1 MAYGMAPGTHPFV
14 IDGTVQF
21 SMMIDGRV
29 QRFRISQEALEDH
42 FGDGSAQAP
51 DLLDA
56 FRRGETRIMD
66 VAAQKI
72 GLGAVILLRTSDF

>member
-1 MAYGMAPGTHPFV
+1 MAYDMAPGTHPFV

-21 SMMIDGRV
+21 SMTIDGRV

-42 FGDGSAQAP
+42 FGDDNAQAP

-56 FRRGETRIMD
+56 FWRGGG
-66 VAAQKI
+66 
-72 GLGAVILLRTSDF
+72 GLWMLPLRKLV